1 VAEAWPRL
9 SAAERA
15 RRLKQLPPDAA
26 HEFFFDLSAADQA
39 EVSLMVPAGERRL
52 WIRLLAP
59 DDVADLIQAAPEDQ
73 RAGLLGLLDESTR
86 AEVTALLAYAEDE
99 AGGLMNPRY
108 IRVRP
113 ELDRCRDI
121 RHGGRVDAALR
132 APACRLRPRE
142 RIGPV
147 CGHPGGRD
155 RPGHLLHD
163 GESDSAR
170 HPSVSIFRTRMGTDD
185 ILAGLERGETAA
197 LARAISLVENQRDGF
212 ERVLSQLHARVG
224 RGATHRIG
232 ITGPPGAGKSTLTEG
247 LIQQY
252 RGLGLKVA
260 VVAVDP
266 TSPFTGGAL
275 LGDRIRMESGSLD
288 PGVFIR
294 SMATRGAQGGLATTT
309 EEVADVL
316 EAFGFDR
323 ILIETVGV
331 GQTELDVAA
340 TAETTVLVLVPES
353 GDGIQTLKAGV
364 MEIAEVYVI
373 NKSDRPGADKLKQ
386 AVEVMLG
393 IRRGNAFAH
402 VPAHHGKAFL
412 PTVQPSDLQ
421 WEAPVLM
428 TVASKGEGVDQ
439 LVAALDRHHAYLA
452 GSGKLA
458 ERRTRRL
465 AARTRAVV
473 NRAVRQW
480 VWDETR
486 AEELL
491 ARRLGEVTGGG
502 RSPYDVAEEILDQ
515 VRAEAGRG
523 LPQ

>member
-1 VAEAWPRL
+1 
-9 SAAERA
+9 
-15 RRLKQLPPDAA
+15 
-26 HEFFFDLSAADQA
+26 
-39 EVSLMVPAGERRL
+39 
-52 WIRLLAP
+52 
-59 DDVADLIQAAPEDQ
+59 
-73 RAGLLGLLDESTR
+73 
-86 AEVTALLAYAEDE
+86 
-99 AGGLMNPRY
+99 
-108 IRVRP
+108 
-113 ELDRCRDI
+113 
-121 RHGGRVDAALR
+121 
-132 APACRLRPRE
+132 
-142 RIGPV
+142 
-147 CGHPGGRD
+147 
-155 RPGHLLHD
+155 
-163 GESDSAR
+163 
-170 HPSVSIFRTRMGTDD
+170 
-185 ILAGLERGETAA
+185 
-197 LARAISLVENQRDGF
+197 
-212 ERVLSQLHARVG
+212 VLSQLHSRVG

-232 ITGPPGAGKSTLTEG
+232 ITGPPGAGKSTLTER

-252 RGLGLKVA
+252 RDRELKVA

-275 LGDRIRMESGSLD
+275 LGDRIRMESVSLD

-386 AVEVMLG
+386 EVEVMLG
-393 IRRGNAFAH
+393 IRRGNAFAEW
-402 VPAHHGKAFL
+402 
-412 PTVQPSDLQ
+412 D
-421 WEAPVLM
+421 APVIL
-428 TVASKGEGVDQ
+428 TVASKGDGVAE
-439 LVAALDRHHAYLA
+439 LVGVLDRHHAYLA

-458 ERRTRRL
+458 ERRARRL

-491 ARRLGEVTGGG
+491 AQRLGEVTEGA

-515 VRAEAGRG
+515 VRAGAGRG
-523 LPQ
+523 APE

>member
-1 VAEAWPRL
+1 M
-9 SAAERA
+9 
-15 RRLKQLPPDAA
+15 D
-26 HEFFFDLSAADQA
+26 
-39 EVSLMVPAGERRL
+39 
-52 WIRLLAP
+52 
-59 DDVADLIQAAPEDQ
+59 
-73 RAGLLGLLDESTR
+73 
-86 AEVTALLAYAEDE
+86 
-99 AGGLMNPRY
+99 
-108 IRVRP
+108 
-113 ELDRCRDI
+113 
-121 RHGGRVDAALR
+121 
-132 APACRLRPRE
+132 
-142 RIGPV
+142 
-147 CGHPGGRD
+147 
-155 RPGHLLHD
+155 
-163 GESDSAR
+163 
-170 HPSVSIFRTRMGTDD
+170 TDD
-185 ILAGLERGETAA
+185 ILAGLEQGETAA
-197 LARAISLVENQRDGF
+197 LARAISLVENQGDGF
-212 ERVLSQLHARVG
+212 ERVLSQLHRRVG

-232 ITGPPGAGKSTLTEG
+232 ITGPPGAGKSTLTER

-252 RGLGLKVA
+252 RGRGLKVA

-275 LGDRIRMESGSLD
+275 LGDRIRMESVSLD

-340 TAETTVLVLVPES
+340 TAESTVLVLVPES

-386 AVEVMLG
+386 ELEVMLG

-402 VPAHHGKAFL
+402 ITPHHVG
-412 PTVQPSDLQ
+412 PSD
-421 WEAPVLM
+421 WEHPVLT
-428 TVASKGEGVDQ
+428 TVASKGEGIAE
-439 LVAALDRHHAYLA
+439 LVAALDRHHEYLKRT
-452 GSGKLA
+452 GKLA
-458 ERRTRRL
+458 ERRARRL

-480 VWDETR
+480 IWDETR

-491 ARRLGEVTGGG
+491 AQRLGEVTGGA

-515 VRAEAGRG
+515 VRAGANRG
-523 LPQ
+523 TPQ

>member
-1 VAEAWPRL
+1 M
-9 SAAERA
+9 
-15 RRLKQLPPDAA
+15 D
-26 HEFFFDLSAADQA
+26 
-39 EVSLMVPAGERRL
+39 
-52 WIRLLAP
+52 
-59 DDVADLIQAAPEDQ
+59 
-73 RAGLLGLLDESTR
+73 
-86 AEVTALLAYAEDE
+86 
-99 AGGLMNPRY
+99 
-108 IRVRP
+108 
-113 ELDRCRDI
+113 
-121 RHGGRVDAALR
+121 
-132 APACRLRPRE
+132 
-142 RIGPV
+142 
-147 CGHPGGRD
+147 
-155 RPGHLLHD
+155 
-163 GESDSAR
+163 
-170 HPSVSIFRTRMGTDD
+170 TDD
-185 ILAGLERGETAA
+185 ILAGLEQGETAA
-197 LARAISLVENQRDGF
+197 LARAISLVENQGDGF
-212 ERVLSQLHARVG
+212 ELVLSQLHSRVG
-224 RGATHRIG
+224 RGVTHRIG
-232 ITGPPGAGKSTLTEG
+232 ITGPPGAGKSTLTER

-252 RGLGLKVA
+252 RGRGLKVA

-275 LGDRIRMESGSLD
+275 LGDRIRMESVSLD

-386 AVEVMLG
+386 ELEVMLG
-393 IRRGNAFAH
+393 IRRGNGFAH
-402 VPAHHGKAFL
+402 IAPHHTPKAGDGGKRRGKAEARA
-412 PTVQPSDLQ
+412 D

-428 TVASKGEGVDQ
+428 TVASKGEGVAE
-439 LVAALDRHHAYLA
+439 LVAVLDRHHAYLA

-480 VWDETR
+480 IWDETR

-491 ARRLGEVTGGG
+491 AQRLGEVTGGA
-502 RSPYDVAEEILDQ
+502 RSPYDLAEEILDQ
-515 VRAEAGRG
+515 VRAGANRG
-523 LPQ
+523 TPQ

>member
-1 VAEAWPRL
+1 MR
-9 SAAERA
+9 
-15 RRLKQLPPDAA
+15 
-26 HEFFFDLSAADQA
+26 
-39 EVSLMVPAGERRL
+39 
-52 WIRLLAP
+52 
-59 DDVADLIQAAPEDQ
+59 
-73 RAGLLGLLDESTR
+73 
-86 AEVTALLAYAEDE
+86 
-99 AGGLMNPRY
+99 
-108 IRVRP
+108 
-113 ELDRCRDI
+113 
-121 RHGGRVDAALR
+121 
-132 APACRLRPRE
+132 
-142 RIGPV
+142 
-147 CGHPGGRD
+147 
-155 RPGHLLHD
+155 
-163 GESDSAR
+163 
-170 HPSVSIFRTRMGTDD
+170 TDD
-185 ILAGLERGETAA
+185 ILTGLESGDTAA

-212 ERVLSQLHARVG
+212 ERVLSQLHSRVG
-224 RGATHRIG
+224 HGATHRIG
-232 ITGPPGAGKSTLTEG
+232 ITGPPGAGKSTLTER

-252 RGLGLKVA
+252 RERDLRVA

-275 LGDRIRMESGSLD
+275 LGDRIRMESVTLD
-288 PGVFIR
+288 PKVFIR

-386 AVEVMLG
+386 EVEVMLG

-402 VPAHHGKAFL
+402 VPAHHR
-412 PTVQPSDLQ
+412 PSARPPVRPEWD
-421 WEAPVLM
+421 APVIL
-428 TVASKGEGVDQ
+428 TVASKGDGVAD
-439 LVAALDRHHAYLA
+439 LVGALDRHHAYLA
-452 GSGKLA
+452 ASGKLA
-458 ERRTRRL
+458 ERRARRL

-491 ARRLGEVTGGG
+491 TQRLPEVTDGT

-515 VRAEAGRG
+515 VRAAVGRSG
-523 LPQ
+523 DTSR